1 MLELLLWVV
10 VLFGIFVFY
19 RGACALSGTTIIIGV
34 VIIALG
40 YKGLNRQE
48 AVSTCEAINRLGG
61 IAAFDNGKC
70 LIKDSAG
77 VSFDRDNERFV
88 IINKDK

>member
-10 VLFGIFVFY
+10 ILFGVFVFY
-19 RGACALSGTTIIIGV
+19 RGACAISPMVILLGAAIIFVGNS
-34 VIIALG
+34 
-40 YKGLNRQE
+40 GLNRQE
-48 AVSTCEAINRLGG
+48 AESTCEAIQRLGG
-61 IAAFDNGKC
+61 SAAYDNGKC

-77 VSFDRDNERFV
+77 VSFDRDNERFI